1 MKWTPEIEAKLGTV
15 PDKTIA
21 AEIGCSVQAVYQRR
35 RKLGIPACSPRENSP
50 HMSREAVQRLRGAV
64 IRALEYHAGTHG
76 CSRSAIA
83 RAAGVSL
90 RQVGRWI
97 DGHDTPSQAGV
108 DAIRAWLANW
118 PVDGGGS
125 VSYLWVR
132 GVFIGGPSIWLF
144 AAGGL
149 CQFIRSCALRWIQ
162 VEAQQQ
168 TENNGIQ
175 TRKPAPN

>member
-108 DAIRAWLANW
+108 DAIRAWLARIEAL
-118 PVDGGGS
+118 PEFVGM
-125 VSYLWVR
+125 
-132 GVFIGGPSIWLF
+132 
-144 AAGGL
+144 A
-149 CQFIRSCALRWIQ
+149 RSPLP
-162 VEAQQQ
+162 EAV
-168 TENNGIQ
+168 
-175 TRKPAPN
+175 